1 MTRIF
6 ENPDAPDAPPPL
18 PDGTVS
24 APAASE
30 MAAPAAPL
38 AKVRLPNATGGKA
51 YRAAIDLASHDMP
64 DLRIADIEGVAELGL
79 TFDVERQTLTGTP
92 VGSSETRELALDA
105 RLATASGL
113 QLEGTAK
120 ILLLINP
127 DPRSLWKDIAPDET
141 APFPKPNRASQQV
154 TFGDR
159 IALGASVRGR
169 SHANVGS
176 FREDDF
182 HIAHDAESGWLVLT
196 VSDGAGSAKLS
207 REGSRLATTHAAT
220 TLMAGIQA
228 LTPTIAALP
237 ATPPDEATLKAL
249 HDQALE
255 ALGRAAHDAC
265 RAINDTAKAVEASE
279 KDFASTLLIAA
290 VRPCPAGTFIAS
302 YWVGDGALAVY
313 HESAVDVLGDGDS
326 GEFSGQTRF
335 LMASELNKG
344 WSEISRRVRVRVVPE
359 LTALALMSDGVSDP
373 KFGTDRRLR
382 DPEAW
387 GTFWNDD
394 LALTLGDRFSPGL
407 EARLL
412 SWLEFWSPGEHDD
425 RTLVLLF

>member
-6 ENPDAPDAPPPL
+6 ENPDSMDSEPPSL
-18 PDGTVS
+18 PASEV
-24 APAASE
+24 APA
-30 MAAPAAPL
+30 PLAAPL
-38 AKVRLPNATGGKA
+38 PRVRLPNATGGKA
-51 YRAAIDLASHDMP
+51 YRAAIDLASHDLP
-64 DLRIADIEGVAELGL
+64 DLRIAAIDELAPLGL
-79 TFDVERQTLTGTP
+79 TFDVERQTLAGTP
-92 VGSSETRELALDA
+92 VGSTETRELALDA

-141 APFPKPNRASQQV
+141 APFAKPNRASSQLA
-154 TFGDR
+154 FGDH

-182 HIAHDAESGWLVLT
+182 QIVHDPASGWLVLA

-207 REGSRLATTHAAT
+207 REGSRLATTAAAT

-228 LTPTIAALP
+228 LTTTVAELP
-237 ATPPDEATLKAL
+237 ATPPDEKTLETL
-249 HDQALE
+249 HDQSLE

-265 RAINDTAKAVEASE
+265 RAIGDAAKAVEASE

-290 VRPCPAGTFIAS
+290 VRPCLAGMFIAS
-302 YWVGDGALAVY
+302 YWVGDGALAVFAGDKV
-313 HESAVDVLGDGDS
+313 EVLGDGDS

-359 LTALALMSDGVSDP
+359 LTALALMTDGVSDP

-387 GTFWNDD
+387 RAFWNDD
-394 LALTLGDRFSPGL
+394 LGQGLGDRLASGL
-407 EARLL
+407 EQRLL

-425 RTLVLLF
+425 RTLVLLFQEHR